1 MVDEEEKGSGDVD
14 LLKAYICPN
23 AGSSNNMVAKK
34 QRLIFVEIDRE
45 DVYSILDIGKV
56 ADIVLMVMSSKE
68 TNTSQ
73 IHENPDDN
81 SHAID
86 E

>member
-1 MVDEEEKGSGDVD
+1 MEEDKETSEVD

-23 AGSSNNMVAKK
+23 AGSSSNMVSKK

-56 ADIVLMVMSSKE
+56 ADLVLMVMSSK
-68 TNTSQ
+68 
-73 IHENPDDN
+73 
-81 SHAID
+81 
-86 E
+86 